1 MQNQRFD
8 ISKAPPLRAE
18 LRPTAAPVLTQGV
31 EATPGGLIRSTLLA
45 AAGGVTILMLFWLP
59 AEYGIDP
66 TGVGGVLGLTEM
78 GDIKQ
83 QLYAEAAADD
93 AAAAAAPLP
102 AAPAVGAD
110 PAVLA
115 RLSAIET
122 QLAAIADVIGAVPSA
137 PTSAG
142 VVTAPAAVEEV
153 ATPKPAAA
161 PPVEVAADPEVT
173 EAPVPATTAWRDTVD
188 YTLQPGEGI
197 EIKLVMQE
205 AEVAT
210 FEWTANGG
218 VLNFETHAEGS
229 GQKISYETGRATP
242 DQSGTLTA
250 AFTGNHGW
258 FWRNR
263 SDTPVMLTL
272 RTAGDYAKI
281 TAP

>member
-1 MQNQRFD
+1 M
-8 ISKAPPLRAE
+8 
-18 LRPTAAPVLTQGV
+18 
-31 EATPGGLIRSTLLA
+31 
-45 AAGGVTILMLFWLP
+45 P
-59 AEYGIDP
+59 AKYGIDP

-93 AAAAAAPLP
+93 AAAAAAAVVRSP
-102 AAPAVGAD
+102 AAPAAGTD

-122 QLAAIADVIGAVPSA
+122 QLAAIADVIGAAPSEPSTVGA
-137 PTSAG
+137 IP
-142 VVTAPAAVEEV
+142 APAAVEEV
-153 ATPKPAAA
+153 ATPEPAAP
-161 PPVEVAADPEVT
+161 PPVEVAADPEIT
-173 EAPVPATTAWRDTVD
+173 EAPVPAAIAWRDTVD

-197 EIKLVMQE
+197 EIKFVMQD

-210 FEWTANGG
+210 FGLTANGG
-218 VLNFETHAEGS
+218 VLNYETHAEGS

-263 SDTPVMLTL
+263 SDAPVTLTL
-272 RTAGDYAKI
+272 RTAGDYAEIK
-281 TAP
+281 AP